1 MHELFKKAV
10 QSTYIYV
17 YRQINFY
24 LQTFIFVKY
33 SPYVQLIT
41 AYSASLYKR
50 IQQLSSTSSVNSFK
64 GHMASECGGRTGL
77 IVSPFFANYLPPSQI
92 FKLYPAF
99 FKRLWLNHLLM
110 TKNVHNDV
118 SNNSPVGHNRMRHP
132 VVYLLAW
139 KPYIP
144 GALRAKRGERGILSK
159 ARNEHGKEFVFLML
173 SSGPMLF
180 LWFWTPS
187 TGFGI
192 PCLRILII
200 SGIPDFTSRNIP
212 DFALRK
218 EKFLVETPNEI
229 VPNSGVLR
237 LQSQE

>member
-50 IQQLSSTSSVNSFK
+50 IQQLSSTRSVNSFK
-64 GHMASECGGRTGL
+64 GQASEYGGRTGL
-77 IVSPFFANYLPPSQI
+77 IVSPFFANYHPPSQI

-118 SNNSPVGHNRMRHP
+118 SNNSPLGHNRMRHS

-139 KPYIP
+139 KPYIT
-144 GALRAKRGERGILSK
+144 GALRAKRGERGHFERSAKRAREGVCFSHALVSSNAIPVILDSK
-159 ARNEHGKEFVFLML
+159 NWIRDSL
-173 SSGPMLF
+173 SPHS
-180 LWFWTPS
+180 
-187 TGFGI
+187 
-192 PCLRILII
+192 
-200 SGIPDFTSRNIP
+200 NH
-212 DFALRK
+212 
-218 EKFLVETPNEI
+218 
-229 VPNSGVLR
+229 
-237 LQSQE
+237 

>member
-1 MHELFKKAV
+1 M
-10 QSTYIYV
+10 
-17 YRQINFY
+17 
-24 LQTFIFVKY
+24 VKY
-33 SPYVQLIT
+33 SPYVRLIT

-50 IQQLSSTSSVNSFK
+50 IQQLSSTRSVNSFK
-64 GHMASECGGRTGL
+64 GQASEYGGRTGL
-77 IVSPFFANYLPPSQI
+77 IVSPFFANYHPPSQI

-99 FKRLWLNHLLM
+99 FKRLWLSHLLM

-118 SNNSPVGHNRMRHP
+118 NSNNSPVGHNRMRHP

-144 GALRAKRGERGILSK
+144 GALRAKRGERGILIE

-173 SSGPMLF
+173 SSRPMPF

-200 SGIPDFTSRNIP
+200 SGNPDFTTRNIP
-212 DFALRK
+212 DFALRN
-218 EKFLVETPNEI
+218 EKFLVFRNPDYLT
-229 VPNSGVLR
+229 
-237 LQSQE
+237 